1 MNYYYKHTAMEV
13 WTEFI
18 TTFQKLLRACAIS
31 HPTEHIDSSALIV
44 EIDARIRL
52 QREINVPAAVLAFI
66 AEHEDLVRAN
76 IAAYYKILEFI
87 TSLSGGLYRPRYN
100 QLFYKEFKKNKE
112 TNLYIRV
119 QRAESQL
126 ADEFAWI
133 KNLTFALGQPDAI
146 ARDNFVYIRMN

>member
-1 MNYYYKHTAMEV
+1 MNYYYKHIAMEV

-18 TTFQKLLRACAIS
+18 TTFQKLLNDFQRSVDTA
-31 HPTEHIDSSALIV
+31 DSSALIV

-52 QREINVPAAVLAFI
+52 QREINVPAAVIAFI

-76 IAAYYKILEFI
+76 ITAYYKVLEWAS
-87 TSLSGGLYRPRYN
+87 TASSGLYRPRYN

-133 KNLTFALGQPDAI
+133 KDLTFALGQPDAI
-146 ARDNFVYIRMN
+146 ARDNFIYIRMN

>member
-18 TTFQKLLRACAIS
+18 TTFQKLLHAACD
-31 HPTEHIDSSALIV
+31 IDSSALIV

-76 IAAYYKILEFI
+76 ITAYYKVLEFI
-87 TSLSGGLYRPRYN
+87 ASLSGGLYRPRYN

-112 TNLYIRV
+112 INLYIRV

-126 ADEFAWI
+126 ADEFTWI

>member
-1 MNYYYKHTAMEV
+1 MEV

-18 TTFQKLLRACAIS
+18 TTFQKLLNDFQRSVDTA
-31 HPTEHIDSSALIV
+31 DSSALIV

-76 IAAYYKILEFI
+76 IAAYYKVLEFI
-87 TSLSGGLYRPRYN
+87 ASLSGGLYRPRYN

-112 TNLYIRV
+112 INLYIRV

-133 KNLTFALGQPDAI
+133 KNLTFALGHPDAI